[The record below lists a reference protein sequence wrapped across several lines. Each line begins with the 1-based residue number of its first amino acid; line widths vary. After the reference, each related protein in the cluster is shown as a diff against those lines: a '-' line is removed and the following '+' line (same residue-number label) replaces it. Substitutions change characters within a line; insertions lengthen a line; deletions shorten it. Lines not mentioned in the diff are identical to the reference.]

1 MNDWHSDFVTAIK
14 EELKD
19 EKVEIKQEEYLSK
32 EPLRIDVIIIKKEKD
47 VKINKRIGQIFKRY
61 NIIEYKSPDD
71 YVSIDDY
78 FEGLG
83 YVYLYKSIMNAYDKS
98 RKEVDDIKIEE
109 LTLTFVCSNLPKK
122 LISFLAE
129 HKIKL
134 DNSDNGI
141 YYIHNEWIPVQI
153 IVLSELEN
161 VEENYPLM
169 VLSNNMYFKNAIE
182 KLFTSINEAKEYD
195 NKIRLIE
202 AAFRIDPSKVSE
214 VIKMYAD
221 RLNEEQMKYV
231 INNLKEANF
240 KIYTEEELKKSME
253 KGMEK
258 GIEKGMENLVIR
270 LLKKKFSDIP
280 EKYIKLIE
288 DADEKT
294 LLQIADNIF
303 EINKIEDIEKYI
315 VS

>member
-1 MNDWHSDFVTAIK
+1 
-14 EELKD
+14 
-19 EKVEIKQEEYLSK
+19 
-32 EPLRIDVIIIKKEKD
+32 
-47 VKINKRIGQIFKRY
+47 
-61 NIIEYKSPDD
+61 
-71 YVSIDDY
+71 
-78 FEGLG
+78 
-83 YVYLYKSIMNAYDKS
+83 MNAYDKT
-98 RKEVDDIKIEE
+98 RKEVDDIKIDE

-122 LISFLAE
+122 LISFLVE
-129 HKIKL
+129 RKIRL
-134 DNSDNGI
+134 DNSDNGV
-141 YYIHNEWIPVQI
+141 YYIDNEWIPVQI
-153 IVLSELEN
+153 VVLSELEN

-169 VLSNNMYFKNAIE
+169 VLSNNMHFRNAIE
-182 KLFTSINEAKEYD
+182 KVFSSINGAKEYD

-202 AAFRIDPSKVSE
+202 AAFRIDPGIVSE

-221 RLNEEQMKYV
+221 RLSEEQMKYV

-253 KGMEK
+253 KG
-258 GIEKGMENLVIR
+258 IENLVIR
-270 LLKKKFSDIP
+270 LLKKKFNDIP

>member
-47 VKINKRIGQIFKRY
+47 VKINKKIGQIFKRY

-78 FEGLG
+78 FKGLG
-83 YVYLYKSIMNAYDKS
+83 YVYLYKSIMNAYDRS
-98 RKEVDDIKIEE
+98 RKEVDDIKIDE

-122 LISFLAE
+122 LMSFLEE

-134 DNSDNGI
+134 DNSDNGV
-141 YYIHNEWIPVQI
+141 YYIDNEWIPVQI
-153 IVLSELEN
+153 IVLSELED

-169 VLSNNMYFKNAIE
+169 VLSNNMHFRNAIE
-182 KLFTSINEAKEYD
+182 KVFSSINEAKEYD

-202 AAFRIDPSKVSE
+202 AAFRIDPGIVSE

-221 RLNEEQMKYV
+221 RLSEEQMKYV

-253 KGMEK
+253 KGIEK
-258 GIEKGMENLVIR
+258 GFEKGMENLVIR
-270 LLKKKFSDIP
+270 LLKKKFNDIP

-288 DADEKT
+288 DADKKT

-315 VS
+315 VN

>member
-1 MNDWHSDFVTAIK
+1 
-14 EELKD
+14 
-19 EKVEIKQEEYLSK
+19 
-32 EPLRIDVIIIKKEKD
+32 
-47 VKINKRIGQIFKRY
+47 
-61 NIIEYKSPDD
+61 
-71 YVSIDDY
+71 
-78 FEGLG
+78 
-83 YVYLYKSIMNAYDKS
+83 
-98 RKEVDDIKIEE
+98 
-109 LTLTFVCSNLPKK
+109 
-122 LISFLAE
+122 
-129 HKIKL
+129 
-134 DNSDNGI
+134 
-141 YYIHNEWIPVQI
+141 
-153 IVLSELEN
+153 
-161 VEENYPLM
+161 M

-182 KLFTSINEAKEYD
+182 KIFASINEAKEYG

-253 KGMEK
+253 KGME
-258 GIEKGMENLVIR
+258 NLVIR
-270 LLKKKFSDIP
+270 LLKKKFNDVP
-280 EKYIKLIE
+280 EKYIKLFE

-303 EINKIEDIEKYI
+303 EINKIEDLEKYI

>member
-47 VKINKRIGQIFKRY
+47 VKINKRVGQIFKRY

-78 FEGLG
+78 FKGLG

-98 RKEVDDIKIEE
+98 RKEVDDIKIDE
-109 LTLTFVCSNLPKK
+109 LTLTFVCNNLPKK
-122 LISFLAE
+122 LISFLTE

-134 DNSDNGI
+134 DNSDSGV
-141 YYIHNEWIPVQI
+141 YYIDNEWIPVQI

-169 VLSNNMYFKNAIE
+169 VLSNNMHFRNAIE
-182 KLFTSINEAKEYD
+182 KVISSINEAKEYD

-202 AAFRIDPSKVSE
+202 AAFRIDPGIVSE

-221 RLNEEQMKYV
+221 RLSEEQMKYV

-258 GIEKGMENLVIR
+258 GIENLVIR
-270 LLKKKFSDIP
+270 LLKKKFDDVP
-280 EKYIKLIE
+280 EKYLRLIE
-288 DADEKT
+288 DVDEKT

-303 EINKIEDIEKYI
+303 EINKIEDLEKYI
-315 VS
+315 VN

>member
-78 FEGLG
+78 FKGLG
-83 YVYLYKSIMNAYDKS
+83 YVYLYKSIMNAYEKS

-122 LISFLAE
+122 LISFLVE

-141 YYIHNEWIPVQI
+141 YYIDNEWIPVQI

-182 KLFTSINEAKEYD
+182 KIFTSINEAKEYD

-202 AAFRIDPSKVSE
+202 AAFRIDPGIVSE

-303 EINKIEDIEKYI
+303 EINKIEDLEKYI
-315 VS
+315 VN